1 MSRLIVQYFSDSSEH
16 KLPTQAYED
25 AVGYDVFAAET
36 RTILPQHCECISIEI
51 HFAIPE
57 GFFGKLFSR
66 SGLLKDPLISC
77 DGRVIDYDFRGDV
90 EVMLINHSE
99 NIFTV
104 RTGDKIAQMVFMKKY
119 NVDFKRV
126 NELYELGRTKCGS
139 SGFGSTSSVIKKVK
153 FEEESELEIKEEKA
167 ELFENDMKIIDETVN
182 KEYFFLVQCLNK
194 EIS

>member
-1 MSRLIVQYFSDSSEH
+1 MCLLQKHVQFFPSTANALVLRY
-16 KLPTQAYED
+16 
-25 AVGYDVFAAET
+25 
-36 RTILPQHCECISIEI
+36 ILQ
-51 HFAIPE
+51 FQR

-167 ELFENDMKIIDETVN
+167 ELFENDVKIIDETVN